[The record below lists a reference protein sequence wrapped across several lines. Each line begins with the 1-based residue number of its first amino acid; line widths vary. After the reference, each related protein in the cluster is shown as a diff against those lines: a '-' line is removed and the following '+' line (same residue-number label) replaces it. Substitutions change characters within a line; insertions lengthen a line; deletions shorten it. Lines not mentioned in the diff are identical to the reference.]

1 MLESVLR
8 RCQQVTRPQSAQNR
22 LTDTAE
28 ATRENPSEQP
38 SQANEGIQK
47 DAEHKPEYP
56 PYKAD
61 DGSGA
66 QHHEFSRGK
75 VPQKKPKPRA
85 ENGVPPYLPVVEV
98 EQKQVHADR
107 CEQRIKDILEEYH
120 REHAAPQDA
129 QTGAALRTRKGDP
142 QNAEHVIHTT
152 QCGAEDRGVRKQ
164 HEL

>member
-47 DAEHKPEYP
+47 DAEQKPEYP
-56 PYKAD
+56 PYKAND
-61 DGSGA
+61 SSSA

-85 ENGVPPYLPVVEV
+85 ENGVPPDLPVVEV
-98 EQKQVHADR
+98 EQKQIHTDR
-107 CEQRIKDILEEYH
+107 CEQRKQDILKEYH
-120 REHAAPQDA
+120 CEHTAPQDA
-129 QTGAALRTRKGDP
+129 QMGTALRTRKSNP
-142 QNAEHVIHTT
+142 QNAEYIIHTT
-152 QCGAEDRGVRKQ
+152 QRGAEDHGVRK
-164 HEL
+164 